1 MQDQIPAIRYT
12 PTLSLNLKTTTTSTE
27 LYFEANWLKENGT
40 CPYYYWSEDI
50 ELCGLFQYSTIP
62 MFNLIRLLETGRV

>member
-12 PTLSLNLKTTTTSTE
+12 PTLSLNLKTTTTSSE

-40 CPYYYWSEDI
+40 CPYYYWSEDNQNGK
-50 ELCGLFQYSTIP
+50 LSNVTDGLGNSQERYQK
-62 MFNLIRLLETGRV
+62 